1 MYYIIPV
8 ACNPTPITIFK
19 RLCFDKI
26 LRKLLSNG
34 EKKYEKKRVLKCI
47 CDVIIVIIIFL
58 TLNTR
63 NRVQF
68 NYYALI

>member
-8 ACNPTPITIFK
+8 VCNPILIFK

-34 EKKYEKKRVLKCI
+34 EKKYEKTSSKMHM
-47 CDVIIVIIIFL
+47 
-58 TLNTR
+58 T
-63 NRVQF
+63 
-68 NYYALI
+68 